1 MKKFF
6 ALLVFIST
14 AAHAQLPEVVTR
26 PRLERNGGV
35 DFHALVSPETV
46 YVGQQATYQLGVF
59 IDQETRGR
67 LRRNPEFIPPE
78 SRAMLA
84 YDLPDPGGSLSVNR
98 DGRSYEV
105 HVFRRALFPLTPG
118 RYTINPARLAYT
130 LPQGQSFFSRE
141 ESFSLRSEQVTLV
154 AIDAPAAGRPAGWT
168 GAVGVW
174 RATSRVDT
182 ARDRAGDPLV
192 LTLRIEGTGN
202 VALLPRPLLT
212 IPWATVVAANE
223 RVKIDSTPSALRGS
237 KEFDWLVTPRV
248 SGAQRVP
255 AIRFSYFNPFTRRYE
270 DALSEPFTIQV
281 APGTIVVADSAA
293 APPPPEKPYA
303 LRPEMGDEAPLPLGD
318 LASIRW
324 FLLLAPLPALLAW
337 IVKRPR
343 RVRAPRTA
351 AERLRAMA
359 GAASGAAPADVRTA
373 LLDAVRRRTGLD
385 AASLTDPGAWAR
397 ALRFEGVTDETA
409 AEAERFLDALD
420 AAAFGGAVAGT
431 AELAKRATALLAR
444 IDSEARKLRA
454 VRRAPSMAATA
465 GSIAFFMMFVAA
477 AALLARDVERAR
489 EPFARGLVA
498 YAGAD
503 YQRAATLFGDAARA
517 APRTPAIWANAGTA
531 AWAANDTAGAV
542 VGWQHALRLDPLADD
557 LRDRLA
563 RVRAPQDVGV
573 ARVPLMPPR
582 APSALALL
590 LWVAGWI
597 VVTRLLWR
605 RRSDTAMRFAIAT
618 LIFAGGA
625 AAGARLFE
633 DRIEGR
639 DLAVVIDPGPLRPLP
654 ALGADAGAV
663 PLVGEVAHIVQRQ
676 GVWTHIELDGD
687 RDGWI
692 ASERLAPL
700 GLGNN

>member
-1 MKKFF
+1 
-6 ALLVFIST
+6 
-14 AAHAQLPEVVTR
+14 
-26 PRLERNGGV
+26 
-35 DFHALVSPETV
+35 
-46 YVGQQATYQLGVF
+46 
-59 IDQETRGR
+59 
-67 LRRNPEFIPPE
+67 
-78 SRAMLA
+78 MLA

-118 RYTINPARLAYT
+118 RYTISSARLAYT

-174 RATSRVDT
+174 KATSRVDT

-192 LTLRIEGTGN
+192 LTLRVEGTGN
-202 VALLPRPLLT
+202 VALLPRPPLT

-255 AIRFSYFNPFTRRYE
+255 AIKFSYFNPFARHYE

-293 APPPPEKPYA
+293 APPPPEKPFP

-318 LASIRW
+318 LAEIRW
-324 FLLLAPLPALLAW
+324 FLLIAPLPALFAW
-337 IVKRPR
+337 LVKRPR
-343 RVRAPRTA
+343 RAHVPRTA

-359 GAASGAAPADVRTA
+359 KPSGAAVAPAEVRSA
-373 LLDAVRRRTGLD
+373 LLDAVKRRTGLD

-420 AAAFGGAVAGT
+420 AAAFGGEVGGS
-431 AELAKRATALLAR
+431 AELAKLAMALQAR

-454 VRRAPSMAATA
+454 VRRAPPLAATA
-465 GSIAFFMMFVAA
+465 GSIAIMLTVATA
-477 AALLARDVERAR
+477 AALFARDVERAR

-503 YQRAATLFGDAARA
+503 YQRAASLFEDAARV

-531 AWAANDTAGAV
+531 AWAAGDTAGAV
-542 VGWQHALRLDPLADD
+542 VGWQHALRLDPLAGD

-573 ARVPLMPPR
+573 ARVPLIPPR

-590 LWVAGWI
+590 LWIAGWAI
-597 VVTRLLWR
+597 VTRMLLRNR
-605 RRSDTAMRFAIAT
+605 RNTAMRVAMAT
-618 LIFAGGA
+618 LMFAGGA
-625 AAGARLFE
+625 AVGARVFE

-639 DLAVVIDPGPLRPLP
+639 DLAVVIDPGPLRALP

-663 PLVGEVAHIVQRQ
+663 PLVGEIAHIVQRQ
-676 GVWTHIELDGD
+676 GVWTHIELDGG

-700 GLGNN
+700 GLGSN